1 MSECVSITE
10 KCGMYKVKVPTD
22 YAPPPKC
29 IKKNMQYPVDEYVK

>member
-22 YAPPPKC
+22 YAPPKC